1 VIALLGGCAPPGFPG
16 VPLEG
21 GSPACEAPR
30 EVEVVAALDG
40 DTLVVSGA
48 EEAAETVR
56 LLGVDAPE
64 TGLSECWAEPAAS
77 WLAELVE
84 GRAATLSFDGICAD
98 VFGRTLAYLWLADL
112 SELDEEIAD
121 WAGPSPA
128 GEAVLVNEVLLGEG
142 HGSLFMAEELTLRPR
157 LEEASAEAMLRDRGL
172 FGACDER

>member
-1 VIALLGGCAPPGFPG
+1 MIALLGACAPPGFPG

-40 DTLVVSGA
+40 DTIVASGR
-48 EEAAETVR
+48 EASETVR

-84 GRAATLSFDGICAD
+84 GRAATLSFDGICED

-112 SELDEEIAD
+112 SDLDEEIVD

-142 HGSLFMAEELTLRPR
+142 HGSLFLAEELTLLPR
-157 LEEASAEAMLRDRGL
+157 LEAAAAEAMLRDRGL
-172 FGACDER
+172 FGACDGR